1 MAAKVINIGSANIDE
16 IMSVVHF
23 PLMGET
29 KYTMNFCKK
38 LGGKGANQAV
48 AAARAGG
55 HCVFLGSVG
64 MDANG
69 GIIRNKL
76 SDNGVDI
83 KHLLCMEGQETGIA
97 QVWTN
102 SEEKN
107 MIICFPGASL
117 GNEERQLQ
125 KLEEIAGDGDVFMI
139 TLEYDKAFITSAI
152 RIAREKGCMVVVDP
166 SGDLDILKD
175 KWIAGHVDIIKP
187 NEVEAKQL
195 TGIGVTDQESVMEA
209 LEVLEYMGFKK
220 PIISLGARGC
230 CARIHGKITFFGTDK
245 IKAVDTTGAGDAFL
259 GYLAAMLSKGETLA
273 AALKTANKAAA
284 ISTTKLGAAESVPYI
299 NEICR
304 QGIK

>member
-1 MAAKVINIGSANIDE
+1 MATKVINIGSANIDE
-16 IMSVVHF
+16 IMSVEHF
-23 PLMGET
+23 PLVGET
-29 KYTMNFCKK
+29 KYTPYFCKK

-55 HCVFLGSVG
+55 HCFFLGSVG

-69 GIIRNKL
+69 GIIRKKL

-83 KHLLCMEGQETGIA
+83 SRLLCMEGQETGIA
-97 QVWTN
+97 QVWADG
-102 SEEKN
+102 EEKN

-117 GNEERQLQ
+117 GNEAEQLQ
-125 KLEEIAGDGDVFMI
+125 KLEEIAGNGDIFMI
-139 TLEYDKAFITSAI
+139 TLEYGKAFIASAI
-152 RIAREKGCMVVVDP
+152 KTAREKGCTVIVDP

-175 KWIAGHVDIIKP
+175 KEIAGYIDIVKP
-187 NEVEAKQL
+187 NEVETEQL
-195 TGIGVTDQESVMEA
+195 TGIGVTDQESVVEA
-209 LEVLEYMGFKK
+209 LVVLEHMGFKI

-230 CARIHGKITFFGTDK
+230 CARIHGEITFLGTDE

-304 QGIK
+304 